1 MHTVTDLRQ
10 DNLNSWF
17 HRLSVRSG
25 PFQGSE
31 AGSTPAGTTNQGVVM
46 FKLTSLSAIGAKS
59 LAKQYMRFGYKL
71 VSQIYDE
78 KKQVYIS
85 TFK

>member
-1 MHTVTDLRQ
+1 
-10 DNLNSWF
+10 
-17 HRLSVRSG
+17 
-25 PFQGSE
+25 
-31 AGSTPAGTTNQGVVM
+31 M

-59 LAKQYMRFGYKL
+59 LANQYKRFGFKL
-71 VSQIYDE
+71 VSQKYDE